1 VIGISR
7 SPSACDE
14 DLRLDLSDPESWPQ
28 VERSF
33 RDHLEDFDGDNVA
46 FFHAAADLRPL
57 GFAGEV
63 DPVSYYR
70 SVLLNSAAPQVLG
83 NLFLTAVKN
92 VTARRFLVLVT
103 SAGAGAVVT
112 GATAYGTGKTALN
125 QWVRIAGAEQA
136 QRSGTQVL
144 AIGPGDVD
152 TPMQAVIREASIRD
166 FPNQPFFVEMYRQRL
181 LRSPDEVARVIWA
194 KVHTDIPNGTVL
206 DDVGAHP

>member
-1 VIGISR
+1 VPWPDTKVIGISR

-33 RDHLEDFDGDNVA
+33 RDHLEDFEGDNVA

-144 AIGPGDVD
+144 AIGPGDADNKPLTVAGQVLR
-152 TPMQAVIREASIRD
+152 MA
-166 FPNQPFFVEMYRQRL
+166 MYHATIGPT
-181 LRSPDEVARVIWA
+181 RSPTGSKSSTRRTPPPGSRATTLTTAV
-194 KVHTDIPNGTVL
+194 
-206 DDVGAHP
+206 